1 MQLGTKKVHVACP
14 RDLPYVAQRKVPHN
28 SSQLEDATPSLAY
41 VISR

>member
-14 RDLPYVAQRKVPHN
+14 RDLPYVAQRKVD
-28 SSQLEDATPSLAY
+28 SSQLEDAAPSLAY